1 MSITRE
7 IDEKINI
14 VDLVSRYI
22 AIKKAGVNYKAL
34 CPFHN
39 EKTASFVISP
49 VKNIA
54 YCFSCHNGGGPV
66 KFLSEIEKIP
76 YNEALHKLAKEAGVE
91 MKTDYYKE
99 QNNNGGDILDLY
111 KIAATFYQT
120 ELFKSENKS
129 KLDYLLNRGLTL
141 DTIKKFKI
149 GYSDNS
155 KDLFYKIKDAGF
167 KDKDIMES
175 GVFVSENR
183 DKFYGRIVFPIAN
196 YTGNIVAFTGR
207 VLDNSLPKYLNSP
220 ATKIFNKSSIL
231 FGLDLAKG
239 EISKKGYV
247 IIVEGQMDVISLHQA
262 GFTNTV
268 AISGT
273 ALTEDQIKLLKR
285 ITKKIYLCLDNDDA
299 GIKAIFQ
306 SLDNVVNEDLDIYV
320 VDLKNHKDPDE
331 LIKSGENFEDY
342 IKNSLTQIG
351 FYIKQAS
358 RKYDI
363 SGVQGKKNLIKDIV
377 KILKK
382 TQSRIEVDLYIR
394 ELSKKLDIGTDV
406 IYEELKNTKLIKTKN
421 NEILDKK
428 GFSLYEQIM
437 GYLTLY
443 NYFDL
448 FFEIFKYNT
457 SEIREDTFSQDLIKL
472 LKLGNSYT
480 DNESLDFDK
489 IKTLELFIEEEN
501 STLNKEKIKKKF
513 IDIVSILNKNIYEFE
528 KNDLEEQI
536 KKNPLSN
543 ELMQKYIDLLN
554 KAKTMGLR

>member
-22 AIKKAGVNYKAL
+22 AIKKAWVNYKAL

-54 YCFSCHNGGGPV
+54 YCFSCHNWGGPV

-76 YNEALHKLAKEAGVE
+76 YNEALHKLAKEAWVE

-99 QNNNGGDILDLY
+99 QNNNWGDILDLY

-129 KLDYLLNRGLTL
+129 KLDYLLNRWLTL

-155 KDLFYKIKDAGF
+155 KDLFYKIKDAWF

-183 DKFYGRIVFPIAN
+183 DKFYWRIVFPIAN

-231 FGLDLAKG
+231 FWLDLAKW
-239 EISKKGYV
+239 EISKKWYV
-247 IIVEGQMDVISLHQA
+247 IIVEWQMDVISLHQA
-262 GFTNTV
+262 WFTNTV

-299 GIKAIFQ
+299 WIKAIFQ

-363 SGVQGKKNLIKDIV
+363 SWVQWKKNLIKDIV

-394 ELSKKLDIGTDV
+394 ELSKKLDIWTDV

-428 GFSLYEQIM
+428 WFSLYEQIM

-554 KAKTMGLR
+554 KAKTMWLR